1 MPAINLSKIFSLT
14 KNPRFYFIDIGI
26 RNALIN
32 NFNTID
38 IRNDIGE
45 LWENYII
52 MERLKKQ
59 EYFSL
64 FTNNYF
70 WRTYNKNEIDLV
82 EEHDGELH
90 GYEIKWKSQK
100 SRPPAFWKSTYPTA
114 EYKEINSNNYL
125 EFIS

>member
-1 MPAINLSKIFSLT
+1 MVRLTINEAQKINKIGLNLKLIYGLYPEVILSTNNGFSRNLRKEIT

-59 EYFSL
+59 E
-64 FTNNYF
+64 
-70 WRTYNKNEIDLV
+70 
-82 EEHDGELH
+82 
-90 GYEIKWKSQK
+90 
-100 SRPPAFWKSTYPTA
+100 
-114 EYKEINSNNYL
+114 
-125 EFIS
+125 